1 MDLKLLEIINMEN
14 NKIKILALFG
24 ESGSGKDTIQNT
36 IAKCFDVNKII
47 LCTTRPPRD
56 YEKDGYDYF
65 FTSNDY
71 FERMILDNQ
80 VIEYTVFNNWYY
92 GTPVTSL
99 TEDKTNIGVFNIDG
113 IKSIIEDP
121 RLETLPVYIY
131 SNEKERLMRCLNR
144 EKNPDCNEICR
155 RFLADKEDFSNIPFN
170 YYTIRNLDCDKDS
183 SFSDLSFVSKFI
195 NG

>member
-1 MDLKLLEIINMEN
+1 MEN